1 MSIRKSFVSG
11 VFYPD
16 SCEEVLHYIRYFNTN
31 LPQELPSATPYA
43 LIVPHAGYIYSGH
56 TANIAYALASKRKN
70 IKRVIV
76 IGPSHK
82 VALRGASI
90 ALFDTYQTPCAKLAI
105 DLELSTALEQKYDFL
120 NFTPSA
126 HEEHS
131 TEVQMPFIEYHLPE
145 AKVLEI
151 VYGEIDASLLSSLI
165 DALLI
170 DPDNLIVIS
179 SDLSHFHSL
188 EEAKRLDDCCVQAIK
203 KMEPLGFSDCEACGL
218 TGIKALVQS
227 AQKRALRAH
236 FLDYRTSFE
245 RTKDATRVVG
255 YCSFIF
261 GE

>member
-1 MSIRKSFVSG
+1 MPIRKSFVSG

-16 SCEEVLHYIRYFNTN
+16 ACEEVLHYIRYFNTN
-31 LPQELPSATPYA
+31 LPKELPSNAPYA

-70 IKRVIV
+70 INRVIV

-82 VALRGASI
+82 VPLKGASI
-90 ALFDTYQTPCAKLAI
+90 ALFEAYQTPCANLAI
-105 DLELSTALEQKYDFL
+105 DLELSTALEQKYSFIT
-120 NFTPSA
+120 FTPAA

-131 TEVQMPFIEYHLPE
+131 TEVQMPFVQYYLPE
-145 AKVLEI
+145 VKVVEI
-151 VYGEIDASLLSSLI
+151 VYGDIDASILSSLI
-165 DALLI
+165 DELLI
-170 DPDNLIVIS
+170 DPDNLVVIS

-188 EEAKRLDDCCVQAIK
+188 EEARRLDDCCIQAIK
-203 KMEPLGFSDCEACGL
+203 KMVPLGFNECEACGL
-218 TGIKALVQS
+218 IGIKALIHS

-255 YCSFIF
+255 YSSFIF
-261 GE
+261 SE